1 MKLATAPEHRAAGRI
16 LAVASGKGGVGKT
29 AISTGLAR
37 AFSQLGERVLLV
49 DGDLGMANVDV
60 QLGLNPSS
68 DIASVINGTVSLEKA
83 VCPAF
88 GGAPE
93 RGGFDVISGRSGS
106 GALANLSGP
115 SLTKLAAGTAAL
127 ALSYDRAILD
137 LAAGADRST
146 LRLAL
151 AADDVMIVLNDEP
164 TSLTDAYAFVKS
176 LRLQDD
182 GAAPLVVVNNTP
194 NRAAAH
200 DAFSAFKKTCESFL
214 SFTPVLAGIVQR
226 DDTIPAA
233 IRAQT
238 LVAIRSPQSGASR
251 DLDALAGTL
260 ARGKEA
266 A

>member
-1 MKLATAPEHRAAGRI
+1 M
-16 LAVASGKGGVGKT
+16 
-29 AISTGLAR
+29 
-37 AFSQLGERVLLV
+37 
-49 DGDLGMANVDV
+49 
-60 QLGLNPSS
+60 
-68 DIASVINGTVSLEKA
+68 
-83 VCPAF
+83 
-88 GGAPE
+88 
-93 RGGFDVISGRSGS
+93 
-106 GALANLSGP
+106 
-115 SLTKLAAGTAAL
+115 
-127 ALSYDRAILD
+127 
-137 LAAGADRST
+137 
-146 LRLAL
+146 
-151 AADDVMIVLNDEP
+151 
-164 TSLTDAYAFVKS
+164 TDATFTVAEDAAVGTLLGFIAAT
-176 LRLQDD
+176 DD
-182 GAAPLVVVNNTP
+182 GAAPLVVVNNTH